1 MPVTTLSIPS
11 ISQLSPAGVQSLQD
25 AARLESGIRISIGS
39 GQYSVHYV
47 QLLDGFS
54 VEPVRG
60 GLLDRLL
67 GREHRMER
75 RAVALERQ
83 LNGGVDF
90 LSSVNNY
97 FQSVMAE
104 HRENK
109 TSNKI
114 LMEKINSCL
123 FRPDSNH
130 FSCPESFLTCPITLD
145 TPETGV
151 FMRNSRG
158 AEICSLYDKDALVQL
173 VETGGAHPLSREPI
187 TESMIMRKDECHFDT
202 KREAFC
208 IKVIIND
215 INIVLCTFIFY

>member
-114 LMEKINSCL
+114 LMEKINSCV
-123 FRPDSNH
+123 FGPDSNH

-208 IKVIIND
+208 CK
-215 INIVLCTFIFY
+215 

>member
-1 MPVTTLSIPS
+1 LSIPS
-11 ISQLSPAGVQSLQD
+11 ISQLSPARVQSLQD

-67 GREHRMER
+67 GREHRMDR

-109 TSNKI
+109 TGNKI
-114 LMEKINSCL
+114 LMEKINSCV

-173 VETGGAHPLSREPI
+173 VETGGTHPLSREPI
-187 TESMIMRKDECHFDT
+187 TESMIMRKDECHFDA

-208 IKVIIND
+208 CK
-215 INIVLCTFIFY
+215 

>member
-11 ISQLSPAGVQSLQD
+11 ISQLSPAGVQSLQN

-208 IKVIIND
+208 CK
-215 INIVLCTFIFY
+215 

>member
-90 LSSVNNY
+90 LSSVNSY

-187 TESMIMRKDECHFDT
+187 TESMIMRKDECHFDA
-202 KREAFC
+202 KREAF
-208 IKVIIND
+208 
-215 INIVLCTFIFY
+215 

>member
-123 FRPDSNH
+123 FGPDSNH

-151 FMRNSRG
+151 FMRNSQG
-158 AEICSLYDKDALVQL
+158 AEICSLYDKDTLVQL

-208 IKVIIND
+208 CK
-215 INIVLCTFIFY
+215 

>member
-11 ISQLSPAGVQSLQD
+11 ISQLSPARVQSLQD

-67 GREHRMER
+67 GREHRMDR

-90 LSSVNNY
+90 LRSVNNY

-173 VETGGAHPLSREPI
+173 VETGGTHPLSREPI

-208 IKVIIND
+208 CK
-215 INIVLCTFIFY
+215 

>member
-123 FRPDSNH
+123 FRPESNH

-208 IKVIIND
+208 CK
-215 INIVLCTFIFY
+215 

>member
-1 MPVTTLSIPS
+1 
-11 ISQLSPAGVQSLQD
+11 SQLSPAGVQSLQD

-208 IKVIIND
+208 CK
-215 INIVLCTFIFY
+215 

>member
-67 GREHRMER
+67 GREHRMDR

-109 TSNKI
+109 TGNKI
-114 LMEKINSCL
+114 LMEKINSCV

-208 IKVIIND
+208 CK
-215 INIVLCTFIFY
+215 

>member
-75 RAVALERQ
+75 RVVALERQ

-145 TPETGV
+145 TPANGV
-151 FMRNSRG
+151 FMRNSRS

-208 IKVIIND
+208 CK
-215 INIVLCTFIFY
+215 

>member
-1 MPVTTLSIPS
+1 MRFLCLLPPS

-208 IKVIIND
+208 CK
-215 INIVLCTFIFY
+215 

>member
-1 MPVTTLSIPS
+1 
-11 ISQLSPAGVQSLQD
+11 PAGVQSLQD

-208 IKVIIND
+208 CK
-215 INIVLCTFIFY
+215 

>member
-1 MPVTTLSIPS
+1 
-11 ISQLSPAGVQSLQD
+11 
-25 AARLESGIRISIGS
+25 
-39 GQYSVHYV
+39 
-47 QLLDGFS
+47 
-54 VEPVRG
+54 
-60 GLLDRLL
+60 
-67 GREHRMER
+67 
-75 RAVALERQ
+75 
-83 LNGGVDF
+83 
-90 LSSVNNY
+90 
-97 FQSVMAE
+97 
-104 HRENK
+104 
-109 TSNKI
+109 
-114 LMEKINSCL
+114 

-208 IKVIIND
+208 CN
-215 INIVLCTFIFY
+215 

>member
-90 LSSVNNY
+90 LRSVNNY

-208 IKVIIND
+208 CK
-215 INIVLCTFIFY
+215 

>member
-187 TESMIMRKDECHFDT
+187 TESMIMR
-202 KREAFC
+202 
-208 IKVIIND
+208 
-215 INIVLCTFIFY
+215 

>member
-1 MPVTTLSIPS
+1 
-11 ISQLSPAGVQSLQD
+11 QSLQD

-145 TPETGV
+145 TPANGV
-151 FMRNSRG
+151 FMRNSRS

-208 IKVIIND
+208 CK
-215 INIVLCTFIFY
+215 

>member
-123 FRPDSNH
+123 FRPDSNR

-208 IKVIIND
+208 CK
-215 INIVLCTFIFY
+215 

>member
-114 LMEKINSCL
+114 LMEKINPCL

-208 IKVIIND
+208 CK
-215 INIVLCTFIFY
+215 

>member
-114 LMEKINSCL
+114 LMEKINSCV

-208 IKVIIND
+208 CK
-215 INIVLCTFIFY
+215 

>member
-1 MPVTTLSIPS
+1 MPVTALSIPS
-11 ISQLSPAGVQSLQD
+11 VSQLSPAGVQSLQD

-208 IKVIIND
+208 CK
-215 INIVLCTFIFY
+215 

>member
-11 ISQLSPAGVQSLQD
+11 ISQLSPARVQSLQD

-187 TESMIMRKDECHFDT
+187 TESMIMRKDECH
-202 KREAFC
+202 
-208 IKVIIND
+208 
-215 INIVLCTFIFY
+215 

>member
-11 ISQLSPAGVQSLQD
+11 ISQLSPARVQSLQD

-67 GREHRMER
+67 GREHRMDR

-114 LMEKINSCL
+114 LMEKINSCV

-208 IKVIIND
+208 CK
-215 INIVLCTFIFY
+215 

>member
-67 GREHRMER
+67 WREHRMER

-208 IKVIIND
+208 CK
-215 INIVLCTFIFY
+215 

>member
-1 MPVTTLSIPS
+1 LSIPS

-187 TESMIMRKDECHFDT
+187 TESMIMRKDECH
-202 KREAFC
+202 
-208 IKVIIND
+208 
-215 INIVLCTFIFY
+215 

>member
-130 FSCPESFLTCPITLD
+130 FSCPESFLICPITLD

-208 IKVIIND
+208 CK
-215 INIVLCTFIFY
+215 

>member
-67 GREHRMER
+67 GREHRMDR

-109 TSNKI
+109 TGNKI
-114 LMEKINSCL
+114 LMEKINSCV

-187 TESMIMRKDECHFDT
+187 TESMIMRKDECHFDA

-208 IKVIIND
+208 CKR
-215 INIVLCTFIFY
+215 

>member
-11 ISQLSPAGVQSLQD
+11 ISQLSPARVQSLQD

-67 GREHRMER
+67 GREHRMDR

-187 TESMIMRKDECHFDT
+187 TESMIMRKDECHFDA

-208 IKVIIND
+208 CK
-215 INIVLCTFIFY
+215 

>member
-1 MPVTTLSIPS
+1 
-11 ISQLSPAGVQSLQD
+11 AGVQSLQD

-208 IKVIIND
+208 CK
-215 INIVLCTFIFY
+215 

>member
-90 LSSVNNY
+90 LSSVNSY

-202 KREAFC
+202 KREAF
-208 IKVIIND
+208 VVSDN
-215 INIVLCTFIFY
+215 

>member
-114 LMEKINSCL
+114 LMEKINSCV

-151 FMRNSRG
+151 FMRNSRS

-208 IKVIIND
+208 CK
-215 INIVLCTFIFY
+215 

>member
-114 LMEKINSCL
+114 LMEKINFCL

-151 FMRNSRG
+151 FMRNSRS

-208 IKVIIND
+208 CK
-215 INIVLCTFIFY
+215 

>member
-109 TSNKI
+109 TGNKI

-187 TESMIMRKDECHFDT
+187 TESMIMRKDECH
-202 KREAFC
+202 
-208 IKVIIND
+208 
-215 INIVLCTFIFY
+215 

>member
-1 MPVTTLSIPS
+1 TLSIPS

-208 IKVIIND
+208 CK
-215 INIVLCTFIFY
+215 

>member
-114 LMEKINSCL
+114 LMEKIKSCL

-151 FMRNSRG
+151 FMRNSRS

-208 IKVIIND
+208 CK
-215 INIVLCTFIFY
+215 

>member
-104 HRENK
+104 YRENK

-208 IKVIIND
+208 CK
-215 INIVLCTFIFY
+215 

>member
-67 GREHRMER
+67 GREHRVER

-208 IKVIIND
+208 CK
-215 INIVLCTFIFY
+215 

>member
-1 MPVTTLSIPS
+1 MPVTTSSIPS

-208 IKVIIND
+208 CK
-215 INIVLCTFIFY
+215 